1 MKKLLTA
8 IIAMMLIAAMV
19 FSALAVGMYVN
30 TESNSVYSKNSK
42 KSKVI
47 SHLPFGGGVQVIE
60 TSGKWSHIT
69 YINKNGVE
77 KSGWMLSSQ
86 LSSSKPCKH
95 EWGEWKVTKK
105 ATCTKEG
112 EKQHTCKKCG
122 TTQTKKIE
130 KLDHEWGKW
139 KVTKQ
144 PTCTKEGERT
154 HKCKICDTKKTE
166 KIKKKNHAFGEWTI
180 VKQATCVAKGERTRK
195 CANCGYVQTGT
206 IEKTEHEY
214 GDWTTI
220 TAPTRDTDGERECIC
235 EICGE
240 RIHQIVEA
248 EPSLNRKERSE
259 AVRAAQRMLND
270 LGYKAGGADGSYGP
284 KMDKAFS
291 AFAEDN
297 GIDFDGGHIKP
308 SQLDALVNAWI
319 AARPEADW
327 VNVNG
332 LGLAVTLDEA
342 TDDTMTFTWTLTN
355 GSSSKCTLSA
365 VVVGEGSE
373 IDFNHDNM
381 VGALDNVE
389 LKANG
394 GEASG
399 TINLPAEMF
408 ENTQDLSFC
417 AIATG
422 KEGGTW
428 TSNTVD
434 VDLY

>member
-8 IIAMMLIAAMV
+8 VIALMLIAALAV
-19 FSALAVGMYVN
+19 SALAATMYVN
-30 TESNSVYSKNSK
+30 TDSNSVYSKNSK

-47 SHLPFGGGVQVIE
+47 SHLPFGGDVKVIE
-60 TSGKWSHIT
+60 TNGKWSHIT
-69 YINKNGVE
+69 YINKNGVQRE
-77 KSGWMLSSQ
+77 GWMPSSQ
-86 LSSSKPCKH
+86 LSASKPCKH
-95 EWGEWKVTKK
+95 EWGEWKITQK

-112 EKQHTCKKCG
+112 TKQHTCKKCG
-122 TTQTKKIE
+122 ATETKKVE
-130 KLDHEWGKW
+130 KLEHDWGKW
-139 KVTKQ
+139 NVTKK

-154 HKCKICDTKKTE
+154 HKCKICGTKKTE
-166 KIKKKNHAFGEWTI
+166 KMDKKNHAYGEWTI
-180 VKQATCVAKGERTRK
+180 TKQATCTEKGERTRK
-195 CANCGYVQTGT
+195 CGNCGRVQTGA
-206 IEKTEHEY
+206 IETTEHAY

-235 EICGE
+235 EVCGE
-240 RIHQIVEA
+240 KVHQIVKA
-248 EPSLNRKERSE
+248 EPSLARKERSD

-284 KMDKAFS
+284 NTDRAFT
-291 AFAEDN
+291 AFAQDKGLAFEA
-297 GIDFDGGHIKP
+297 GTVKP
-308 SQLDALVNAWI
+308 SMLDALVNTWI
-319 AARPEADW
+319 ASRPEADW
-327 VNVNG
+327 VSVNG

-342 TDDTMTFTWTLTN
+342 TDDTMTFKWTLTN

-365 VVVGEGSE
+365 VVVGKGSE
-373 IDFNHDNM
+373 IDFNDDNL

-399 TINLPAEMF
+399 TINLPAEVF
-408 ENTQDLSFC
+408 ADTQDLSFC